1 MAEAKHLGKGQEH
14 MVTQRCYTM
23 FSAWSVVPDGLLDG
37 GSGAIVPV
45 PGAEC
50 GGWLCSLQ
58 NHSLELRLALG
69 VIWHHSILL
78 VNTARR
84 ECLAGLTGRLVG
96 GWA

>member
-1 MAEAKHLGKGQEH
+1 MCPFLALSVEVGYAPCRITQLG
-14 MVTQRCYTM
+14 V
-23 FSAWSVVPDGLLDG
+23 
-37 GSGAIVPV
+37 
-45 PGAEC
+45 
-50 GGWLCSLQ
+50 
-58 NHSLELRLALG
+58 RLALG